1 MPLLHPPT
9 PPLFQLVSP
18 PNLNLLT
25 VAIPAPEVCQSPLV
39 GCWRKGP
46 DCSSSSFETNCRNH
60 KAMCNFWIVCFG
72 LSLGPWLSCPIN
84 HSQRCVNIPYN
95 HHHSHLISSQSIPLL
110 AFNGYLLCARQPPK
124 NSRHD
129 SFNPNNNLGDR
140 RYFDRILWMRPVNM
154 VVHTG
159 QGLEG
164 NEIFPSNQLRT
175 GPALIDLSRTNH
187 YSLWACKIGSQR
199 ITG

>member
-1 MPLLHPPT
+1 MSMCRVISCVVGRGCLLWPVHSLGKTLLVFALLHSA
-9 PPLFQLVSP
+9 FQGQICLDGITDSMDVSLSELQELMMDREAWRAA
-18 PNLNLLT
+18 NHGVAKSQTLLSNWT
-25 VAIPAPEVCQSPLV
+25 E
-39 GCWRKGP
+39 
-46 DCSSSSFETNCRNH
+46 
-60 KAMCNFWIVCFG
+60 
-72 LSLGPWLSCPIN
+72 
-84 HSQRCVNIPYN
+84 
-95 HHHSHLISSQSIPLL
+95 
-110 AFNGYLLCARQPPK
+110 LLCARQPPK